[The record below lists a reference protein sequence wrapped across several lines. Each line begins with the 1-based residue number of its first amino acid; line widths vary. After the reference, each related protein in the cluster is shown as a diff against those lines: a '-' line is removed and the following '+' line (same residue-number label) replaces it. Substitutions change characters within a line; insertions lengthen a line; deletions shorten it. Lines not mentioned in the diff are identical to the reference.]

1 MIRRDVVYKGYYTG
15 LLHEKLEEKI
25 KIREHKSNLRV
36 GGGRVQGGQTPL
48 QYFFLLNNNFCLL
61 LSLRMEI
68 KMFSKQLF
76 GWYKERKNKT
86 SAY

>member
-36 GGGRVQGGQTPL
+36 GGGGYKAGKHHSSI
-48 QYFFLLNNNFCLL
+48 FFYLIIIFVC
-61 LSLRMEI
+61 
-68 KMFSKQLF
+68 
-76 GWYKERKNKT
+76 Y
-86 SAY
+86 